1 MLFAS
6 LVKAKTSGSERA
18 PGKRRSSSLLSCSL
32 RCSHA
37 TAHALLIRYQL
48 SHAAEQLSVSRVG
61 VLTTVQFY
69 AQLRL

>member
-37 TAHALLIRYQL
+37 TCHGPRLADQA
-48 SHAAEQLSVSRVG
+48 SAEQLSRVG